1 MLVFLNMEMIKK
13 VTKDKEYKKIIIMTM
28 DTNLKQAKEEIQEET
43 IIVGV

>member
-13 VTKDKEYKKIIIMTM
+13 VTKDKECKKIIIMTM